1 MRSLS
6 SFNNEFVFGM
16 GWIDQWMDLDD
27 DQVRYVIK
35 NPIFKKPNKNFL
47 FKDLPILTKEDHINL
62 FLSKQDVND
71 IIIYTRK
78 NARLEKYEKI
88 TFSGIVKGYRR
99 KNGLYDFG
107 IHPNIFFN
115 LHWDLEKLNEEVDD
129 FLDEEEVITKE
140 NLIYL
145 EYILKPKI
153 HSYRTTLEDSGDQL
167 PTFVNTYQDYVD
179 ELERHL
185 DGVQSYINLIRTH
198 SSCRKF
204 RRLFKVKNNFSKDIP
219 PLEELN
225 PELIFTPN

>member
-35 NPIFKKPNKNFL
+35 NPIFKKPNKKFL
-47 FKDLPILTKEDHINL
+47 FDDLPILTKEDHINL
-62 FLSKQDVND
+62 FLSKSNVND

-78 NARLEKYEKI
+78 NAPVEKYEKI
-88 TFSGIVKGYRR
+88 TFSGIIKGYMR
-99 KNGLYDFG
+99 KDGSFDYG

-115 LHWDLEKLNEEVDD
+115 LHWDLEDLNEEVDD
-129 FLDEEEVITKE
+129 FLEKKDLMTKE
-140 NLIYL
+140 TLMYL
-145 EYILKPKI
+145 EYRLKPKI
-153 HSYRTTLEDSGDQL
+153 HSYRRKLEDSGDQL

-185 DGVQSYINLIRTH
+185 DGVQNYINMIRTH
-198 SSCRKF
+198 SSSRKF
-204 RRLFKVKNNFSKDIP
+204 RRIFKVKNNFSKDIP
-219 PLEELN
+219 PLEVLN
-225 PELIFTPN
+225 PQIIFTSN